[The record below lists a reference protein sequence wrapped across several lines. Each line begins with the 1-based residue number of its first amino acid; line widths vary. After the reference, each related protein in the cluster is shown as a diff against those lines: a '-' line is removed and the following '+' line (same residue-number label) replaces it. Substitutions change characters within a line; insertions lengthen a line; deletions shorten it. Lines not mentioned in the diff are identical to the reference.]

1 MKKRTQKILAGLLGL
16 SLLLLAACTALPSG
30 EETTAP
36 TTTEAPKKTVLFDK
50 DTMPRLDGSTANIPL
65 AELLLKRVTEFSE
78 EEIIKRV
85 EFTTTPY
92 SYVNLINNQADLL
105 LVYEADESTKAEL
118 QTRGVELE
126 YHPIGRDALVFL
138 INSNNPVKNLTT
150 KQLQDIYQGKITN
163 WKPLGG
169 EDKEIVAYQRVA
181 RSGSQA
187 LMEKLVMKDL
197 EMMEAPTELAPGE
210 MSGLVDAIASYQ
222 NTQNALGYSV
232 YYYARNMYQQPG
244 LAFLSVDGKAPSN
257 DSIRDGSYPFTNDF
271 YAVIRKSESE
281 NSPARQLLQ
290 WILSAD
296 GKRCVTDS
304 GYVGVN

>member
-16 SLLLLAACTALPSG
+16 SLLLLAACTAAPSG
-30 EETTAP
+30 GET
-36 TTTEAPKKTVLFDK
+36 TTTEAPKKTVLFDEK
-50 DTMPRLDGSTANIPL
+50 TMPRLDGSTANIPL
-65 AELLLKRVTEFSE
+65 AELLLARVTDFSQ
-78 EEIIKRV
+78 EEIMKRV

-92 SYVNLINNQADLL
+92 AYVNLVNNQTDLL
-105 LVYEADESTKAEL
+105 LVYEADENTKQEL
-118 QTRGVELE
+118 QKRGTELE

-138 INSNNPVKNLTT
+138 ANEGNLVKNLTT

-163 WKPLGG
+163 WKALGG
-169 EDKEIVAYQRVA
+169 EDKEIVAYQRVE

-187 LMEKLVMKDL
+187 LMEKLVMQDL
-197 EMMEAPTELAPGE
+197 TMMDAPTELVPGD

-244 LAFLSVDGKAPSN
+244 LRFMSIDGKAPSN

-271 YAVIRKSESE
+271 YAVIRKSE
-281 NSPARQLLQ
+281 PAGSSARRLLQ
-290 WILSAD
+290 WILSEE